1 MCKMFQAHRPS
12 EDRSI
17 AGRLS
22 PIDPNRGYPG
32 PLADHPI
39 TGLGLYPDT
48 MSLIARLN
56 TFGYFFY
63 TIYILKIVFSLI
75 LQILCIYTLSIVL

>member
-1 MCKMFQAHRPS
+1 MNNCKMCKMFQAHRPS
-12 EDRSI
+12 EDW
-17 AGRLS
+17 GRLS

-63 TIYILKIVFSLI
+63 TMTI
-75 LQILCIYTLSIVL
+75 LSIFSNYKFSVYIHYP

>member
-1 MCKMFQAHRPS
+1 MNNCKMCKMFQAHRPS

-48 MSLIARLN
+48 MSPASIHSGISFIPYIFSKL
-56 TFGYFFY
+56 YFLLYYKFSV
-63 TIYILKIVFSLI
+63 YIH
-75 LQILCIYTLSIVL
+75 YP